1 MLGVEFRGEGARGRG
16 EGKGECTTECVCPGR
31 SAAQIPLIRL

>member
-1 MLGVEFRGEGARGRG
+1 MLGVECRGEGARGG
-16 EGKGECTTECVCPGR
+16 EGGCTTECVCPGR